1 MVANFS
7 DSMESK
13 NIKTSIYTIILF
25 IFLYYL
31 FSCRTEMV
39 TRGIEI
45 DQSILDEED
54 EDDTTITG
62 QESISFFLGRA

>member
-1 MVANFS
+1 
-7 DSMESK
+7 
-13 NIKTSIYTIILF
+13 
-25 IFLYYL
+25 
-31 FSCRTEMV
+31 MV